1 MSWGKM
7 ETDKEVV
14 ITLETLFDLLR
25 REKEREDLQ
34 KLDDSFFGDVVNYLK
49 DKRQIMLKA
58 ESELFAEEEKEKTTK
73 QLANLSKILREL
85 YERREKK
92 IISMALAKSRIKSS
106 LIDASAFLNE
116 EKMLFDQLLL
126 VFDNFRDKV
135 LFSILTEKLPS
146 FEQAKETEP
155 EKKET
160 QAKETKTIRFLSA
173 VPKFVGKE
181 LEVYGPFEEENIA
194 NLPLEIADLLISK
207 GRAEEIE
214 GQ

>member
-1 MSWGKM
+1 M
-7 ETDKEVV
+7 EADKEVI

-34 KLDDSFFGDVVNYLK
+34 KLDDSFFGDVINYLK
-49 DKRQIMLKA
+49 DKRQIMLKK
-58 ESELFAEEEKEKTTK
+58 EGELFAEEEKEKTAK
-73 QLANLSKILREL
+73 QLANLSKILREF

-92 IISMALAKSRIKSS
+92 IISMAVAKSRIKSS
-106 LIDASAFLNE
+106 LIDSSAFLNE

-126 VFDNFRDKV
+126 VLDNFRDKV
-135 LFSILTEKLPS
+135 LFNILAEKLPS
-146 FEQAKETEP
+146 FEQPMEEP
-155 EKKET
+155 EKNEI
-160 QAKETKTIRFLSA
+160 AKETKTVRFLSA

-194 NLPLEIADLLISK
+194 NLPSEIADLLIGK

>member
-1 MSWGKM
+1 M

>member
-1 MSWGKM
+1 M
-7 ETDKEVV
+7 ESDKEVI

-73 QLANLSKILREL
+73 QLANLSKILREF

-106 LIDASAFLNE
+106 LIDASAFLDE

-135 LFSILTEKLPS
+135 LFSVLNEKLPL
-146 FEQAKETEP
+146 FEHAKEEP
-155 EKKET
+155 EKKEI
-160 QAKETKTIRFLSA
+160 QAKETKTIRFLSS

-194 NLPLEIADLLISK
+194 NLPSEIADLLISK

-214 GQ
+214 GE